1 MSSYYCAEEKE
12 GLRNYRLR
20 VLKPRLVMI
29 ATHLWIFP
37 LAALVARRGYGGL
50 KQSSQLPRLKALPF
64 DCCLFVNDLSM
75 KN

>member
-1 MSSYYCAEEKE
+1 MSSCCCAEAKE

-29 ATHLWIFP
+29 ATLWIFP

-50 KQSSQLPRLKALPF
+50 KQSSELPHP
-64 DCCLFVNDLSM
+64 
-75 KN
+75 